1 MNKEEFK
8 SAMSKIKASE
18 KFKEQVEASM
28 KSSNVKTSNFYLK
41 RWASSLAAVIIV
53 AVIGTVAL
61 PWLQKVSNKEVAK
74 EDSKITSSTTDN
86 TKNNSNSAE
95 EFKLIGSTVGDA
107 SSKAIV
113 FLDGYIY
120 RPSVW
125 LVYSRSIPSTT
136 EYEKIKGDKLGEVTL
151 DLKGKNYIGIPPSFS
166 STFDVGTEIFT
177 IKNVKKDRA
186 VLIINKGNAS
196 IYYCDGKA
204 RAFGTNKEVPI
215 NLTLSDV
222 INMMTDAPRVTSVEL
237 RDENDGSWMRTSEKE
252 QLVSLI
258 NTELPKLKLKTVSD
272 FKEHPYKSGYRIPI
286 NLVFSD
292 GVALHMQVLPDSKV
306 AAVFDGFVG
315 VSDEFISAIQELQK
329 DGNQYPTIALLMPIS
344 ENEVSYLYLKNHK
357 NGDEILC
364 KNPRWSRGGLFS
376 ILTYYRVEEVPGDST
391 AGLVMTSKI
400 GTSSKNSVTVDFYE
414 TKDKH
419 IIVKLNNH
427 YYKPAKGK
435 ITFDEL
441 ESYLYYNTELGE
453 KRPK

>member
-1 MNKEEFK
+1 MMNKDEFK

-28 KSSNVKTSNFYLK
+28 KSSKVKTSNFYLK
-41 RWASSLAAVIIV
+41 RLASSLAAVIIV
-53 AVIGTVAL
+53 AVIGTIAL
-61 PWLQKVSNKEVAK
+61 PWLQKESNIEVAK

-86 TKNNSNSAE
+86 TNNSNSAE
-95 EFKLIGSTVGDA
+95 EFKIIGNTVGDA
-107 SSKAIV
+107 SSKAIF

-120 RPSVW
+120 RTSIW
-125 LVYSRSIPSTT
+125 LGYSRTISNTT
-136 EYEKIKGDKLGEVTL
+136 EYEQIKGDKLGEVTL

-166 STFDVGTEIFT
+166 STFDVGTEIFE

-186 VLIINKGNAS
+186 VLVVNKGNTS
-196 IYYCDGKA
+196 IYYREGKA
-204 RAFGTNKEVPI
+204 RAFGTNKEVLI
-215 NLTLSDV
+215 NLTVSDV
-222 INMMTDAPRVTSVEL
+222 INMMTDSPRVTSVEL
-237 RDENDGSWMRTSEKE
+237 RDENVGSWMRTSEKE
-252 QLVSLI
+252 QLITII
-258 NTELPKLKLKTVSD
+258 NSELPKLKLKTVSE

-292 GVALHMQVLPDSKV
+292 GAALHMQVLPDSKV
-306 AAVFDGFVG
+306 AAVFDGFVS

-344 ENEVSYLYLKNHK
+344 ENKVTYLYLKNHK

-364 KNPRWSRGGLFS
+364 KNPRWSRGNLFS
-376 ILTYYRVEEVPGDST
+376 ILRYYRVVEVPEDST
-391 AGLVMTSKI
+391 AGLVMISKI
-400 GTSSKNSVTVDFYE
+400 GTSSQNSVTIDYYE